1 MNASREPDAPAA
13 LEHATLG
20 AGCFWCVEAVF
31 LELKGVASVTS
42 GYAGGETANPSYEE
56 VCGGR
61 TGHAEV
67 VRIAYD
73 PREIT
78 FADLLEV
85 FWRTHDP
92 TTPNRQGNDVGP
104 QYRSVIFYH
113 DDEQRRVAEEMRT
126 ALDEAALYA
135 DKIVTEIVPL
145 TSYYAAEDY
154 HQDYFAQNPAHP
166 YCLALIPPKL
176 EKLRH
181 AFAERMK

>member
-1 MNASREPDAPAA
+1 MNDSTPSNARA

-31 LELKGVASVTS
+31 LELKGVESVTS
-42 GYAGGETANPSYEE
+42 GYAGGETANPTYEE
-56 VCGGR
+56 VCSGR

-67 VRIAYD
+67 VRIDYD
-73 PREIT
+73 PRQIS

-92 TTPNRQGNDVGP
+92 TTRNRQGNDVGP
-104 QYRSVIFYH
+104 QYRSVVFYH
-113 DDEQRRVAEEMRT
+113 DDEQRCLAEEMLS
-126 ALDEAALYA
+126 ALDESGAYA
-135 DKIVTEIVPL
+135 DKIVTEIAPL
-145 TSYYAAEDY
+145 TSYYPAEDY
-154 HQDYFAQNPAHP
+154 HQDYFRQNPGHP

-181 AFAERMK
+181 AFAERVKQ